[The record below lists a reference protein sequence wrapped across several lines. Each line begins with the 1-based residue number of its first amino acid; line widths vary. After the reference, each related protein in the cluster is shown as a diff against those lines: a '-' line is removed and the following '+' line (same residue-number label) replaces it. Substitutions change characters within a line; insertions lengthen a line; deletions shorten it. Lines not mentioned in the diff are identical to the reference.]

1 MSAFICSDR
10 QFAVIAKWLASSPSR
25 QQTIADTLKRENI
38 KSVNW
43 RYKESNR
50 FRKVN
55 LNSCTLGDLDLFT
68 VNDIFALLSC
78 VDYQSCEPTDYDD
91 TIYALA
97 ADLLLARGAV
107 PCRSKYW
114 SI

>member
-10 QFAVIAKWLASSPSR
+10 QFAVIAKWLASSPAR

-43 RYKESNR
+43 RYKERNR

-55 LNSCTLGDLDLFT
+55 LDACAPSDLELFT
-68 VNDIFALLSC
+68 VNDILGLLNC

-97 ADLLLARGAV
+97 SDLLLARGAV
-107 PCRSKYW
+107 ANSSKYW

>member
-10 QFAVIAKWLASSPSR
+10 QFAVIAKWLSTSPAR

-43 RYKESNR
+43 RYGERNR
-50 FRKVN
+50 FRKVD
-55 LNSCTLGDLDLFT
+55 LSTCAHGDLDAFNA
-68 VNDIFALLSC
+68 NDILALLNC

-91 TIYALA
+91 TIFTLASAL
-97 ADLLLARGAV
+97 LIARGAIANS
-107 PCRSKYW
+107 SKYW